1 MKQIIFLTAAAAAL
15 AGCDRTHDRAPHG
28 PGQGRYLGVGIYD
41 AGPMWQELSAVEP
54 AKDAKAAT
62 LADDSEII
70 VVVDSVT
77 GEVRQ
82 CGNLSARC
90 ISMNPWRGTVGAMPA
105 PLARHAAEVAREARE
120 AETGNVAVKPS
131 P

>member
-1 MKQIIFLTAAAAAL
+1 MKRMIILTAAAAAL
-15 AGCDRTHDRAPHG
+15 SGCDRTDDRAPHG

-41 AGPMWQELSAVEP
+41 AGQMWQELSGGEQP
-54 AKDAKAAT
+54 KDPKAAT
-62 LADDSEII
+62 LADDTEII

-90 ISMNPWRGTVGAMPA
+90 ISMNPWRGRAGTTPA
-105 PLARHAAEVAREARE
+105 SLERHAAELARDSE
-120 AETGNVAVKPS
+120 AEAQNVAAKPR

>member
-1 MKQIIFLTAAAAAL
+1 MKRIIVVAAASVAL

-90 ISMNPWRGTVGAMPA
+90 IGMNPWRGSAGAMPA
-105 PLARHAAEVAREARE
+105 PLARHAAEMAQEATD
-120 AETGNVAVKPS
+120 AGSGNVAAKPS

>member
-1 MKQIIFLTAAAAAL
+1 MMRIIVLTAAAAAL

-28 PGQGRYLGVGIYD
+28 PGQGRYIGVGIYD
-41 AGPMWQELSAVEP
+41 AGQMWQELSGGEP
-54 AKDAKAAT
+54 AKDPKAAT
-62 LADDSEII
+62 LADDSEVI

-90 ISMNPWRGTVGAMPA
+90 ISMNPWRGSAGAMPA
-105 PLARHAAEVAREARE
+105 PLERHAAELAQEAVE
-120 AETGNVAVKPS
+120 AESGNVAAKPR

>member
-1 MKQIIFLTAAAAAL
+1 MKGIIVLAAAAAAL

-41 AGPMWQELSAVEP
+41 AGPMWQELSGAEP

-62 LADDSEII
+62 LADDSEVI

-90 ISMNPWRGTVGAMPA
+90 IGMNPWHGPAGAMPA
-105 PLARHAAEVAREARE
+105 PLARHAAEVAGEAAE
-120 AETGNVAVKPS
+120 AETANVAAKPH